1 MKPWF
6 LCHAWLISGT
16 YGNTYEAQYK
26 TCKDADAQEQENQV
40 AIKALQGEWNKIKE
54 KGILHAKSFGE

>member
-1 MKPWF
+1 MKPGF
-6 LCHAWLISGT
+6 LFHGWLISGT

-40 AIKALQGEWNKIKE
+40 AIKALQGGWS
-54 KGILHAKSFGE
+54 KSMN